1 MASPVKEASS
11 ELDEFEERLAMGELR
26 KGAQYL
32 ATRLL
37 HTLNPRQTSG
47 CVS

>member
-26 KGAQYL
+26 KGARYL

-47 CVS
+47 RVS